1 MKCFF
6 SRIGGK
12 QTKVDLMVG
21 EWEIEQAHV
30 GYFVNEGAR
39 TTAVGENQ
47 PSVREVWHSFC
58 MR

>member
-1 MKCFF
+1 
-6 SRIGGK
+6 
-12 QTKVDLMVG
+12 MVG

-39 TTAVGENQ
+39 TAAVGENQ